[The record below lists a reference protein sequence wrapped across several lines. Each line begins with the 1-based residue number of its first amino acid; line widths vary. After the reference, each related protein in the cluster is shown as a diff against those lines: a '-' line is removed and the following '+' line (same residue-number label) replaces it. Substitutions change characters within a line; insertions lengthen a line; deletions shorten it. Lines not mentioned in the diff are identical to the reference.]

1 VVNQS
6 FLGEDWAGLMVSN
19 VQHEPIKFLL
29 YAKSFVKLRNESSR
43 MGSRSSI
50 DSVLA
55 RPRSNRFVSLHALI
69 AGMAAFLD
77 PLGEALA
84 QPQSQ
89 PAAAPA
95 TVDWLQALDPK
106 GLYASFG
113 AGAGWPQ
120 PVHYSDDHL
129 GPRLPIR
136 GEVLADPGFA
146 SERGLGYDFGR
157 LRGELSWV
165 RRQATIDDA
174 ASSWSV
180 GPFRPIVSRDS
191 PKVRSNSGFANLY
204 LDLPVPGTR
213 LIPYLGGGLGVTAL
227 QTSPTTLQLRRF
239 RSTFGGSGKLPAYQA
254 KVGLAY
260 RSSPRMDLFAE
271 AVFQGSPAR
280 SQGSLERS
288 PLINWGLRLGLRW
301 RFGRRVQPANPVAA
315 PLATP

>member
-1 VVNQS
+1 MCSGSAFQPVAALAPFS
-6 FLGEDWAGLMVSN
+6 LLSPLGS
-19 VQHEPIKFLL
+19 
-29 YAKSFVKLRNESSR
+29 
-43 MGSRSSI
+43 
-50 DSVLA
+50 
-55 RPRSNRFVSLHALI
+55 LI
-69 AGMAAFLD
+69 AVIAMVL
-77 PLGEALA
+77 LGEAVA
-84 QPQSQ
+84 QPQPQPQSQARAKSQPQSDSHSQPQPAPQPQPQ

-95 TVDWLQALDPK
+95 PAPVDWIQSLDPK
-106 GLYASFG
+106 GLYATFG

-120 PVHYSDDHL
+120 PVHYSDDRL

-174 ASSWSV
+174 GSSWTV

-191 PKVRSNSGFANLY
+191 PKVSSNSGFASLY
-204 LDLPVPGTR
+204 ADLPIEGTR

-227 QTSPTTLQLRRF
+227 QTSPTTIELRRS

-260 RSSPRMDLFAE
+260 RSSPRTDLFAE
-271 AVFQGSPAR
+271 AVFQGSPSR
-280 SQGSLERS
+280 SQGSLQRS
-288 PLINWGLRLGLRW
+288 PLINWGLRFGLRW
-301 RFGRRVQPANPVAA
+301 RFGGPVKAPA

>member
-1 VVNQS
+1 LESQGGKSVKLERFFHDV
-6 FLGEDWAGLMVSN
+6 LG
-19 VQHEPIKFLL
+19 
-29 YAKSFVKLRNESSR
+29 SFVGDGFTDQPLSFDALL
-43 MGSRSSI
+43 GPHHGHGWVVSI
-50 DSVLA
+50 
-55 RPRSNRFVSLHALI
+55 
-69 AGMAAFLD
+69 GMAS
-77 PLGEALA
+77 ALLTIA
-84 QPQSQ
+84 T
-89 PAAAPA
+89 AAAGHAEPPSPGPVSA
-95 TVDWLQALDPK
+95 VAPKSVDWIQALDPK

-165 RRQATIDDA
+165 RRQAKIDDA
-174 ASSWSV
+174 GSSWSV

-213 LIPYLGGGLGVTAL
+213 LIPYLGGGLGFTAL
-227 QTSPTTLQLRRF
+227 QTSPTTIELRRF
-239 RSTFGGSGKLPAYQA
+239 RSTFGGSGNLPAYQA

-260 RSSPRMDLFAE
+260 RSSPRTDLFAE

-301 RFGRRVQPANPVAA
+301 RFGRRVQEAA